1 MRIPRAISPSAFMLW
16 EKDPNEYCLRHLVD
30 NRPPRTPQELPASV
44 GSAFDA
50 WVKSCLYAALFGP
63 NHDPRFE
70 FEALFEQQVEEH
82 NRDQARQMGLHVF
95 DNYVETGSYD
105 ELLALMENAKEAPQ
119 FEFDA
124 GRIVDNVPLFGKP
137 DCRFV
142 NHAGIHIIL
151 DWKVRGYCSKYGA
164 SPMKGFVMCRDG
176 LDWEERNLTKAK
188 LAKREQGI
196 EVTGAH
202 SRSHGKPHNMYL
214 PMDFKGLT
222 INQGFLETCDPEWAT
237 QLSIYGWLM
246 GEKVG
251 DENVVVCIDEIVG
264 KFMGEGE
271 RPLLR
276 VANHRARVSRDF
288 QVALHSRLR
297 KLWDSINSGWVFQDM
312 SREDSDQIFQMLQSR
327 ANGMQTDGSEEEDWF
342 SQLGR
347 PSYR

>member
-30 NRPPRTPQELPASV
+30 NRPPRTPQALPASV

-50 WVKSCLYAALFGP
+50 WVKSCMYAALFGP
-63 NHDPRFE
+63 GYDPRFE
-70 FEALFEQQVEEH
+70 FESLFEKQVEEH
-82 NRDQARQMGLHVF
+82 NRDEAREMGLHAF
-95 DNYVETGSYD
+95 DNYVATGSYD
-105 ELLALMENAKEAPQ
+105 ELLALMDGAKEDPN

-124 GRIVDNVPLFGKP
+124 GRVVDNVPLFGKP

-142 NHAGIHIIL
+142 DRNGNHVIL
-151 DWKVRGYCSKYGA
+151 DWKVKGYCSKYGA
-164 SPMKGFVMCRDG
+164 SPTKGFAMCRDG
-176 LDWEERNLTKAK
+176 LDWEERNLTKAQVV
-188 LAKREQGI
+188 KRENGL
-196 EVTGAH
+196 EVSGKH
-202 SRSHGKPHNMYL
+202 SKSHSTQHKLYL
-214 PMDFKGLT
+214 PTTFNGLE
-222 INQGFLETCDPEWAT
+222 INQGFLETCDAEWAT

-264 KFMGEGE
+264 KFMGDGQ

-276 VANHRARVSRDF
+276 VANHRARVSKDF
-288 QVALHSRLR
+288 QVSLHKRLR
-297 KLWDSINSGWVFQDM
+297 KLWDAINSGWVFQNIP
-312 SREDSDQIFQMLQSR
+312 RQESDELFDMLQSR
-327 ANGMQTDGSEEEDWF
+327 ANGMQTDGSDDEDWF